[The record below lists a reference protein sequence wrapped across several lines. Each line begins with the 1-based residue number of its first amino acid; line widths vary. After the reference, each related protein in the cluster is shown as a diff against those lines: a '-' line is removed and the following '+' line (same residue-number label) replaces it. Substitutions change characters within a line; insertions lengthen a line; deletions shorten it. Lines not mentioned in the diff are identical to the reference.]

1 MHGQHIC
8 FAVCIYDKHMAK
20 NPLPCALAKH
30 TAKSFF
36 LTLVY
41 LLNNGMTIPVAK
53 FVINCPYFTHGCDLV
68 WQTML
73 AKRVFKILFINI
85 IFYFSSVKS
94 DILCEANTQNMLQD
108 GTHLDFTQ
116 SRPYFMDNPEI
127 LGIFSIST

>member
-8 FAVCIYDKHMAK
+8 FAVCIYDKHTAK
-20 NPLPCALAKH
+20 NPLPCALAKYTAKIFAVCLH

-41 LLNNGMTIPVAK
+41 LFNNGVTIPVAK

-73 AKRVFKILFINI
+73 AKRVFKIFFLTI
-85 IFYFSSVKS
+85 IFKVSKVTF
-94 DILCEANTQNMLQD
+94 L
-108 GTHLDFTQ
+108 
-116 SRPYFMDNPEI
+116 
-127 LGIFSIST
+127 